1 MKRIKEISRSAKT
14 NIPIVLISTG
24 LVFILLLLTMIIS
37 NGIIIFCVNSGF
49 ITGRPG
55 GTPLL
60 PFLLQSGILSIFIGV
75 ILTLVLSHFPLRPVS
90 RLINAI
96 HAVAAGNFHV
106 KIRIKHPKEFREL
119 AESFN
124 QMTDELAGI
133 EMLRSDF
140 INNFSHEFRTP
151 IMSVQGFARLIKKGN
166 LEENERNEY
175 LDIIISE
182 CQRLADLSSRILELS
197 KIDSLTVLTDTEQYN
212 AAEQIR
218 SSILMLQQKWEK
230 KDICFDLELEDSLI
244 TGNPALLKHV
254 WVNLIDNA
262 VKFSPQSGKISLRAV
277 RDPDRFIFQVID
289 EGIGMNAETQG
300 KIFDKFYQGDISHST
315 EGCGLGLS
323 LVKKIVELHRGA
335 IRIES
340 APGQG
345 STFTVTLPCHGTDAV
360 SLRHSERR

>member
-1 MKRIKEISRSAKT
+1 MKRIKKISRSAKT
-14 NIPIVLISTG
+14 NIPIILISTG

-37 NGIIIFCVNSGF
+37 NGIIVFCVNSGF

-55 GTPLL
+55 TPLL
-60 PFLLQSGILSIFIGV
+60 PFLIQSGILSICIGV
-75 ILTLVLSHFPLRPVS
+75 ILTLVLSRFPLRPVS
-90 RLINAI
+90 RLIHAI
-96 HAVAAGNFHV
+96 HAVAAGNFQV
-106 KIRIKHPKEFREL
+106 KISMKHPKEFREL

-166 LEENERNEY
+166 LKETDRDEY

-182 CQRLADLSSRILELS
+182 CQRLADLSSRILDLS
-197 KIDSLTVLTDTEQYN
+197 KIDSLTVLPDTESYN

-218 SSILMLQQKWEK
+218 GSILMLQQKWEK
-230 KDICFDLELEDSLI
+230 KDICFDLDLEDGLI
-244 TGNPALLKHV
+244 NGNPVLLKHV

-262 VKFSPQSGKISLRAV
+262 VKFSPQTGKISLYAV
-277 RDPDRFIFQVID
+277 RNTDSFIFQISD
-289 EGIGMNAETQG
+289 EGIGINKEIQE
-300 KIFDKFYQGDISHST
+300 KIFDKFYQGDISHAT

-323 LVKKIVELHRGA
+323 LVKKIVELHRGT
-335 IRIES
+335 IQVKSIPE
-340 APGQG
+340 QG
-345 STFTVTLPCHGTDAV
+345 STFTVTIPCRETNSV
-360 SLRHSERR
+360 PF

>member
-140 INNFSHEFRTP
+140 INNFSHEFRMCGNIFSVFSVTAEITFAVCSRDQDDRASLSVNFTDFVP
-151 IMSVQGFARLIKKGN
+151 ICLKSRHIHTGEHDPGGTSCSVQSPLRLIG
-166 LEENERNEY
+166 EEAMKHGIPLYVAVY
-175 LDIIISE
+175 LSIHYSVYDRKCFHFPSHSPDV
-182 CQRLADLSSRILELS
+182 LSRITELTAS
-197 KIDSLTVLTDTEQYN
+197 F
-212 AAEQIR
+212 R
-218 SSILMLQQKWEK
+218 S
-230 KDICFDLELEDSLI
+230 
-244 TGNPALLKHV
+244 TTA
-254 WVNLIDNA
+254 
-262 VKFSPQSGKISLRAV
+262 
-277 RDPDRFIFQVID
+277 DR
-289 EGIGMNAETQG
+289 
-300 KIFDKFYQGDISHST
+300 ST
-315 EGCGLGLS
+315 
-323 LVKKIVELHRGA
+323 
-335 IRIES
+335 
-340 APGQG
+340 
-345 STFTVTLPCHGTDAV
+345 
-360 SLRHSERR
+360 